1 MNKKILPLRVGVGA
15 VLLNKNNQVF
25 VGKRRDNPVNKWQM
39 PQGGVDNNEKLV
51 DALKRELYEETSV
64 KSYKIIHELDRWLTY
79 ELPENLL
86 GKIWRGKYR
95 GQKQKWFILRFS
107 GEESEINVNTKKPE
121 FSEWKWVDIESLP
134 DIIVDFKK
142 KVYEEL
148 LMEIKKLFPN
158 RL

>member
-1 MNKKILPLRVGVGA
+1 MSKKTLPLRIGVGA
-15 VLLNKNNQVF
+15 VLLNRNNQVF
-25 VGKRRDNPVNKWQM
+25 VGKRRDNPINKWQM

-64 KSYKIIHELDRWLTY
+64 KSYEIIHELDRWLTY

-95 GQKQKWFILRFS
+95 GQKQRWFILRFS
-107 GEESEINVNTKKPE
+107 GEENEINVNTKKPE
-121 FSEWKWVDIESLP
+121 FLEWKWVEIESLP
-134 DIIVDFKK
+134 NIIVDFKK

-148 LMEIKKLFPN
+148 LVEIRKIIS
-158 RL
+158 

>member
-1 MNKKILPLRVGVGA
+1 MNKKILPLRIGVGA

-39 PQGGVDNNEKLV
+39 PQGGVDNNEELV

-64 KSYKIIHELDRWLTY
+64 KSYEIIHELDRWLTY

-121 FSEWKWVDIESLP
+121 FLEWKWVDIESLP

-148 LMEIKKLFPN
+148 LMEIKKIIS
-158 RL
+158 

>member
-1 MNKKILPLRVGVGA
+1 MSKKILPLRIGVGA

-64 KSYKIIHELDRWLTY
+64 KSYEIIHELDRWLTY

-95 GQKQKWFILRFS
+95 GQKQRWFILRFS
-107 GEESEINVNTKKPE
+107 GEENEINVNTKKPE
-121 FSEWKWVDIESLP
+121 FLEWRWADIESLP
-134 DIIVDFKK
+134 NIIVDFKK

-148 LMEIKKLFPN
+148 LVEIRKIIS
-158 RL
+158 

>member
-1 MNKKILPLRVGVGA
+1 MSKKTLPLRIGVGA
-15 VLLNKNNQVF
+15 VLLNRNNQVF
-25 VGKRRDNPVNKWQM
+25 VGKRRDNPINKWQM

-64 KSYKIIHELDRWLTY
+64 KSYEIIHELDRWLTY

-95 GQKQKWFILRFS
+95 GQKQRWFILRFS
-107 GEESEINVNTKKPE
+107 GEENEINVNTKKPE
-121 FSEWKWVDIESLP
+121 FLEWKWVEIESLP
-134 DIIVDFKK
+134 NIIVDFKK

-148 LMEIKKLFPN
+148 LMEIKKIIS
-158 RL
+158 

>member
-64 KSYKIIHELDRWLTY
+64 KSYEIIHELDRWLTY

-95 GQKQKWFILRFS
+95 GQKQRWFILRFS
-107 GEESEINVNTKKPE
+107 GEENEINVNTKKPE
-121 FSEWKWVDIESLP
+121 FLEWKWADIESLP
-134 DIIVDFKK
+134 NIIVDFKK

-148 LMEIKKLFPN
+148 LVEIRKIIS
-158 RL
+158 

>member
-1 MNKKILPLRVGVGA
+1 MNKKILPLRIGVGA
-15 VLLNKNNQVF
+15 VLLNKKNQVY

-64 KSYKIIHELDRWLTY
+64 KSYEIIHELDRWLTY

-121 FSEWKWVDIESLP
+121 FLEWKWVDIESLP

-148 LMEIKKLFPN
+148 LMEIKKIIS
-158 RL
+158 

>member
-1 MNKKILPLRVGVGA
+1 MNKKILPLRIGVGA

-64 KSYKIIHELDRWLTY
+64 KSYEIIHELDRWLTY

-95 GQKQKWFILRFS
+95 GQKQRWFILRFS
-107 GEESEINVNTKKPE
+107 GEENEINVNTKKPE
-121 FSEWKWVDIESLP
+121 FLEWKWVDIESLP
-134 DIIVDFKK
+134 NIIVDFKK

-148 LMEIKKLFPN
+148 LVEIRKIIS
-158 RL
+158 

>member
-1 MNKKILPLRVGVGA
+1 MNKKILPLRIGVGA

-39 PQGGVDNNEKLV
+39 PQGGVDNNEELV

-64 KSYKIIHELDRWLTY
+64 KSYEIIHELDRWLTY

-95 GQKQKWFILRFS
+95 GQKQRWFILRFS
-107 GEESEINVNTKKPE
+107 GEENEINVNTKKPE
-121 FSEWKWVDIESLP
+121 FLEWRWADIESLP
-134 DIIVDFKK
+134 NIIVDFKK

-148 LMEIKKLFPN
+148 LVEIRKIIS
-158 RL
+158 

>member
-1 MNKKILPLRVGVGA
+1 MSKKTLPLRIGVGA
-15 VLLNKNNQVF
+15 VLLNRNNQVF
-25 VGKRRDNPVNKWQM
+25 VGKRRDNPINKWQM

-95 GQKQKWFILRFS
+95 GQKQKWFIVRFT
-107 GEESEINVNTKKPE
+107 GNESEINLRTEHQE
-121 FSEWKWVDIESLP
+121 FIEWKWID
-134 DIIVDFKK
+134 
-142 KVYEEL
+142 YEL
-148 LMEIKKLFPN
+148 LPKVIVNFKREVYKKLEIELKSFFN
-158 RL
+158 

>member
-1 MNKKILPLRVGVGA
+1 MNKKILPLRIGVGA

-64 KSYKIIHELDRWLTY
+64 KSYEIIHELDRWLTY

-95 GQKQKWFILRFS
+95 GQKQRWFILRFS
-107 GEESEINVNTKKPE
+107 GEENEINVNTKKPE
-121 FSEWKWVDIESLP
+121 FLEWRWADIESLP
-134 DIIVDFKK
+134 NIIVDFKK

-148 LMEIKKLFPN
+148 LMEIKKIIS
-158 RL
+158 

>member
-1 MNKKILPLRVGVGA
+1 MNKKILPLRIGVGA

-64 KSYKIIHELDRWLTY
+64 KSYEIIHELDRWLTY

-95 GQKQKWFILRFS
+95 GQKQRWFILRFS
-107 GEESEINVNTKKPE
+107 GEENEINVNTKKPE
-121 FSEWKWVDIESLP
+121 FLEWKWVEIESLP
-134 DIIVDFKK
+134 NIIVDFKK

-148 LMEIKKLFPN
+148 LVEI
-158 RL
+158 RRIIS

>member
-1 MNKKILPLRVGVGA
+1 MNKETLPLRIGVGA
-15 VLLNKNNQVF
+15 VLLNRNNQVF
-25 VGKRRDNPVNKWQM
+25 VGKRRDNPINKWQM

-148 LMEIKKLFPN
+148 VKEIKKFIF
-158 RL
+158 

>member
-1 MNKKILPLRVGVGA
+1 MSKKTLPLRIGVGA
-15 VLLNKNNQVF
+15 VLLNRNNQVF
-25 VGKRRDNPVNKWQM
+25 VGKRKDNPINKWQM
-39 PQGGVDNNEKLV
+39 PQGGVDNKEKLV

-121 FSEWKWVDIESLP
+121 FLEWKWVDIESLP

-148 LMEIKKLFPN
+148 LIEIKKNIF
-158 RL
+158 

>member
-1 MNKKILPLRVGVGA
+1 MNKKILPLRIGVGA

-64 KSYKIIHELDRWLTY
+64 KSYEIIHELDRWLTY

-95 GQKQKWFILRFS
+95 GQKQRWFILRFS
-107 GEESEINVNTKKPE
+107 GDENEINVNTKKPE
-121 FSEWKWVDIESLP
+121 FLEWKWADIESLP
-134 DIIVDFKK
+134 NIIVDFKK

-148 LMEIKKLFPN
+148 LVEIRKIIS
-158 RL
+158 